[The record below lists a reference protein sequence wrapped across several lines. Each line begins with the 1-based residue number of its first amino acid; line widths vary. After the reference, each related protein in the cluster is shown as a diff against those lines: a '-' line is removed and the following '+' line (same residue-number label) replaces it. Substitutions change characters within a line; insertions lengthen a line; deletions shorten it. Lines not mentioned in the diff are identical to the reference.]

1 MNILPKGLNMACEI
15 ELDSLDLRYES
26 FRLKEPALEE
36 KLLGLIAQ
44 RGIEEA
50 LEGVEVAG
58 ARILLNGFK
67 RYRCARKLRLGT
79 VPYGSLGQDE
89 VVGIIT
95 LLRSSQRRVLSILE
109 EARFIAQLRDTS
121 QLSVAQIASD
131 LSRSKAWVNVRLG
144 LLSGMSAKVLEKIFS
159 GAFSVYAYMYV
170 LRQCMRLPGVKS
182 EQIEE
187 FVLAVSGHGLSVRE
201 VAQLAHGC
209 FRGPE
214 SLRAEILKGNFALP
228 LQQMQAAAQSC
239 QECSEFERILLG
251 DLEST
256 QKYMQ
261 RVMGKSLD
269 PRLKSRAFHAQ
280 SHLLTAGI
288 ISRSRAFFHTMRQL
302 YDRSGKA

>member
-1 MNILPKGLNMACEI
+1 MACEI
-15 ELDSLDLRYES
+15 ELDSLDLRYEG

-36 KLLGLIAQ
+36 RLLGSIAQ
-44 RGIEEA
+44 RGIDEA

-58 ARILLNGFK
+58 GRILLNGFK

-89 VVGIIT
+89 VVGIVS
-95 LLRSSQRRVLSILE
+95 LLRTSRKRVLSILE

-170 LRQCMRLPGVKS
+170 LRQCMRLPGVGS
-182 EQIEE
+182 GQIEE

-214 SLRAEILKGNFALP
+214 SLRAEILKGNLALP
-228 LQQMQAAAQSC
+228 LEQMQQAAQSC

-251 DLEST
+251 DLETT

-280 SHLLTAGI
+280 SHLLTSGI
-288 ISRSRAFFHTMRQL
+288 ISRSRAFFHTMKQL

>member
-1 MNILPKGLNMACEI
+1 MNNLPKGLNMACEI

-109 EARFIAQLRDTS
+109 EAAFVTELKNIRQMD
-121 QLSVAQIASD
+121 VAQIASE

-144 LLSGMSAKVLEKIFS
+144 LLIGMSEKVRQKLFS
-159 GAFSVYAYMYV
+159 GAFPVYAYMNP
-170 LRQCMRLPGVKS
+170 LRHCMRITGVTQAQVD
-182 EQIEE
+182 EL
-187 FVLAVSGHGLSVRE
+187 VLALSGHGLSVRE
-201 VAQLAHGC
+201 VTQLAHGC

-214 SLRAEILKGNFALP
+214 SLRQEILKGNFALP
-228 LQQMQAAAQSC
+228 LQWMQQAAQKC
-239 QECSEFERILLG
+239 PECSDFERIMLD
-251 DLEST
+251 DLEKT

-269 PRLKSRAFHAQ
+269 PQLKSRAFHAQ
-280 SHLLTAGI
+280 SHLLSAAI
-288 ISRSRAFFHTMRQL
+288 ISRSRAFVHTLRKL
-302 YDRSGKA
+302 YDRSGQA

>member
-1 MNILPKGLNMACEI
+1 MACEI
-15 ELDSLDLRYES
+15 ELDSLDLRYEG

-36 KLLGLIAQ
+36 RLLGSIAQ
-44 RGIEEA
+44 RGIDEA

-58 ARILLNGFK
+58 GRILLNGFK

-89 VVGIIT
+89 VVGIVS
-95 LLRSSQRRVLSILE
+95 LLRTSRKRVLSILE

-121 QLSVAQIASD
+121 QMSVAQIASE

-182 EQIEE
+182 GQIEE

-214 SLRAEILKGNFALP
+214 SLRAEILKGNLALP
-228 LQQMQAAAQSC
+228 LEEMQQAAQSC

-251 DLEST
+251 DLETT

-280 SHLLTAGI
+280 SHLLTSGI
-288 ISRSRAFFHTMRQL
+288 ISRSRAFFHTMKQL